1 MDLNKIPDRKR
12 KTEATRTNT
21 NIIKNTGD
29 KTDVNDYQISMINIL
44 SEKADRCDNV
54 QKSFED
60 LKRQYAEQE
69 EKLTEKENHIA
80 SKNEESQNIVVKQD
94 KVTKLLENIKK
105 KHEKSESNK
114 NFSEEESEF
123 MDLNK
128 IPDRK
133 RKTEATR
140 TNTKIIKNTGDK
152 TDVNDYQISMI
163 NILS

>member
-1 MDLNKIPDRKR
+1 M
-12 KTEATRTNT
+12 
-21 NIIKNTGD
+21 G
-29 KTDVNDYQISMINIL
+29 
-44 SEKADRCDNV
+44 
-54 QKSFED
+54 
-60 LKRQYAEQE
+60 E
-69 EKLTEKENHIA
+69 EKLTEKENHMV

-105 KHEKSESNK
+105 KHEQSDSNK
-114 NFSEEESEF
+114 NFNEEESEF

-163 NILS
+163 NILSEKADRCDNVQKEFEDLKRRHVELEEKLTEKENHISRKETLFAEKC